1 MFVEKS
7 LSSSWIGLH
16 NCIADSNLLS
26 NAKVEIF
33 EDSIVKRFGE
43 IPHFNVSKKEVVGKE
58 VILFGIGG
66 IELKIYFGI

>member
-1 MFVEKS
+1 MFVEKL

-16 NCIADSNLLS
+16 NRIVDSNLLS
-26 NAKVEIF
+26 NAKVAIF
-33 EDSIVKRFGE
+33 GDSIVKQFGE
-43 IPHFNVSKKEVVGKE
+43 IPHFNVWKKEVGKE

>member
-1 MFVEKS
+1 MFVKKS
-7 LSSSWIGLH
+7 RSQSWIGLH
-16 NCIADSNLLS
+16 NRIVDSNLLL
-26 NAKVEIF
+26 NAKVAIF
-33 EDSIVKRFGE
+33 GDSIVKRFGE